1 MYIVFKLCI
10 HRHEL
15 HHPNIRARYGFLY
28 GSFKNGVE
36 FWEVHEIFRKL
47 VLTGILVYIESPILK
62 VVFAL
67 STCLISVGNLNFF
80 QPHKTRE
87 IFWVVETSFLL
98 TSLKYIV
105 AAILLYRQ
113 NTASVSEMEILNRTA
128 IGGVLI
134 TVDCLFIL
142 WTIFIAIH
150 AVRMLKHRTK
160 RGNKRGG
167 IGKKKIK
174 VIKPTAILPISK
186 PDEEI
191 SEANQNSKVA
201 KLKDLRTKHGAH
213 SKEYRNAMLEMTE
226 TNPKQVIQAKEKLT
240 QNDVNVQPSINDK
253 IMAKEHTTQVA
264 SPPSSQYLN
273 RTNINNDVKVEEFQ
287 KFDDNIFTSKSV
299 ETSHLNIK
307 PEQSKKIEDKTLKE
321 IKELLI
327 KKRNKQISN
336 HEKYRL
342 QDLEFLHPEKFQLA
356 MKLLPKKDDNFNVNA
371 ANEEDVRQKKLE
383 ETRKKKQEEIIKA
396 KGFTVM

>member
-1 MYIVFKLCI
+1 
-10 HRHEL
+10 
-15 HHPNIRARYGFLY
+15 
-28 GSFKNGVE
+28 
-36 FWEVHEIFRKL
+36 
-47 VLTGILVYIESPILK
+47 
-62 VVFAL
+62 
-67 STCLISVGNLNFF
+67 
-80 QPHKTRE
+80 
-87 IFWVVETSFLL
+87 
-98 TSLKYIV
+98 
-105 AAILLYRQ
+105 
-113 NTASVSEMEILNRTA
+113 
-128 IGGVLI
+128 
-134 TVDCLFIL
+134 
-142 WTIFIAIH
+142 
-150 AVRMLKHRTK
+150 
-160 RGNKRGG
+160 
-167 IGKKKIK
+167 
-174 VIKPTAILPISK
+174 
-186 PDEEI
+186 
-191 SEANQNSKVA
+191 
-201 KLKDLRTKHGAH
+201 
-213 SKEYRNAMLEMTE
+213 
-226 TNPKQVIQAKEKLT
+226 
-240 QNDVNVQPSINDK
+240 
-253 IMAKEHTTQVA
+253 MAKEHTTQVA

-371 ANEEDVRQKKLE
+371 ANEEEVRQKKLE